1 MSDVGLPPSFDY
13 VVLGLLGAILVCA
26 YLIGSIPFGHFL
38 ARIRGGVAVAL
49 ALDAAKSFVPVLV
62 VHRFA
67 LRLDDPI
74 TDWFVAAFAA
84 AVLLGDCFSPW
95 LRFKGGKGAATS
107 FGAILGFCW
116 PAALIAIAVW
126 IAGTLAARYSS
137 VGSVAGSL
145 VAPVAIWF
153 LTASPAL
160 TCYGAFAALLII
172 LMRNRNA
179 GNAAARGVVRRS
191 P

>member
-1 MSDVGLPPSFDY
+1 M
-13 VVLGLLGAILVCA
+13 
-26 YLIGSIPFGHFL
+26 
-38 ARIRGGVAVAL
+38 
-49 ALDAAKSFVPVLV
+49 LV

-153 LTASPAL
+153 FIASPAL

-179 GNAAARGVVRRS
+179 ATRLHGALYDARRETGETGLLDGGTERLSYSRVT
-191 P
+191 